1 MSQQPQPQ
9 SQQKKATRTK
19 AKTWEQ
25 YVAFDEESKTSL
37 LHTNAKAGGDA
48 FDIMYDVLEQ
58 AKYNGVDLEDY
69 FWKRDGSKRTP
80 SDYLFCNEQF
90 FCLDNIMRNLGAP
103 MPAYDDV
110 LTPAY
115 VEHRQQEERFVKG
128 YVEGYV
134 VESPAAVAPV
144 AIVTAIAAA
153 AAEAKYVDT
162 DTEEYVWPQPQQEK
176 KRARF
181 MEDDE
186 EVETE
191 DDEEDFGRRMCA

>member
-25 YVAFDEESKTSL
+25 YVLFNEESKTSL

-80 SDYLFCNEQF
+80 SDYLFLREDF
-90 FCLDNIMRNLGAP
+90 FCLDNIINSFSAP
-103 MPAYDDV
+103 MPSFYHETLTSAY
-110 LTPAY
+110 LL
-115 VEHRQQEERFVKG
+115 HRQEGELFEKG
-128 YVEGYV
+128 YVEGYA
-134 VESPAAVAPV
+134 VESPAAAAAV
-144 AIVTAIAAA
+144 AIAATANAIAAA
-153 AAEAKYVDT
+153 ATAAEAKDVDT

-181 MEDDE
+181 M
-186 EVETE
+186 
-191 DDEEDFGRRMCA
+191 CA